1 MSHSPTKQKN
11 TLRIRMNAYFFVW
24 DTSSHSVPHCPAKQ
38 SERRRKDEY
47 RQQGTGN
54 SQQVKR
60 HVDSCDSDIPDM
72 PLSDMVLFIG
82 LKYIYVALKSQM
94 TTPEEASLAK
104 KKLVVAYQAAEYDR
118 ELYQQETRKRN
129 RIASELVELE
139 K

>member
-1 MSHSPTKQKN
+1 
-11 TLRIRMNAYFFVW
+11 MNIDDKVR
-24 DTSSHSVPHCPAKQ
+24 
-38 SERRRKDEY
+38 EI
-47 RQQGTGN
+47 

-60 HVDSCDSDIPDM
+60 HVDSCDSDIPNM

-139 K
+139 RCGCENCRRLIRIFDGRSERKGDGK

>member
-1 MSHSPTKQKN
+1 
-11 TLRIRMNAYFFVW
+11 MNIDDKVR
-24 DTSSHSVPHCPAKQ
+24 
-38 SERRRKDEY
+38 EI
-47 RQQGTGN
+47 

-60 HVDSCDSDIPDM
+60 HVDSCDSDIPNM

-82 LKYIYVALKSQM
+82 LKYIYVAMKSQM

-139 K
+139 KCGCEHCRRLIRIFDGRSERKGGSK

>member
-1 MSHSPTKQKN
+1 
-11 TLRIRMNAYFFVW
+11 MNIDDRVR
-24 DTSSHSVPHCPAKQ
+24 
-38 SERRRKDEY
+38 EI
-47 RQQGTGN
+47 

-60 HVDSCDSDIPDM
+60 HVDRCESDMPDM
-72 PLSDMVLFIG
+72 PLGDTVLFIG
-82 LKYIYVALKSQM
+82 LQYLYVALKSQM

-139 K
+139 KCGCEHCRRLIRIFDGRSRSAGK